1 MFLSVICPVLNGE
14 KYIKNNILKFFVN
27 SKPLDKELFIIDGGS
42 TDSTI
47 NIVKKWIKKYP
58 NIILINNPH
67 RYVPHALNLGIKR
80 SSGEF
85 IARLDVHTEYQID
98 YFEKCIEISKSI
110 GADNVGG
117 TLISCGISIAGKTNA
132 YCMSSLFGVGNS
144 IPRIKMFDGFVDSIA
159 FGFWKKEV
167 FEKYG
172 NFDESL
178 IKNQDEDHNFRIK
191 ENGGKIY
198 QSSLIETKYYVREN
212 IMGLIRQMFNYGL
225 FKPQVLIKNISRFRI
240 RYIIPTLFTIY
251 MIICLFVS
259 NYLLFFPLLMYL
271 FVSFIF
277 SFNNNKN
284 IKIKILSMIVYPCM
298 HISYGL
304 GFLIGLF
311 NVRRS

>member
-47 NIVKKWIKKYP
+47 NIVKNWIKKYP

-67 RYVPHALNLGIKR
+67 KYVPHALNLGIKR
-80 SSGEF
+80 SSGQF
-85 IARLDVHTEYQID
+85 IARLDVHTEYPID
-98 YFEKCIEISKSI
+98 YFEQCIEISTSI
-110 GADNVGG
+110 GADNIGG
-117 TLISCGISIAGKTNA
+117 TIISCGISITGKANA
-132 YCMSSLFGVGNS
+132 YCMSSIFGVGNS
-144 IPRIKMFDGFVDSIA
+144 IPRIRMFDGFVDSIA

-167 FEKYG
+167 FEKFG
-172 NFDESL
+172 DFDESL

-212 IMGLIRQMFNYGL
+212 IIGLIKQMFNYGL

-251 MIICLFVS
+251 LIICLFVS
-259 NYLLFFPLLMYL
+259 NYFLFFPLLIYL

-277 SFNNNKN
+277 SFNNHKN
-284 IKIKILSMIVYPCM
+284 IIIKILSMIVYPCM

-304 GFLIGLF
+304 GFFIGLF
-311 NVRRS
+311 NVRKS